1 MTLKEKYLKQAKT
14 FHGDKYDYSLWPEV
28 ITCRDKVEIIC
39 PIHGKFIQ
47 PAINHANGAGC
58 RKCCPRSCF
67 RPAAMDRPGYSL
79 IRRHPR

>member
-39 PIHGKFIQ
+39 PIHGKFMEIDDS
-47 PAINHANGAGC
+47 
-58 RKCCPRSCF
+58 KTL
-67 RPAAMDRPGYSL
+67 ML
-79 IRRHPR
+79 